1 MIRSAVDT
9 SRPLIEAARHEL
21 VRGSAARADLP
32 RRGPDAARAGGRES
46 LEQRRSLHRGGRP
59 HLAQRSAARSRT
71 VEITVR
77 DNGIGIPAD
86 ALPRIFD
93 MFAQVDESLERSQ
106 GGLGIGLTLV
116 KRLVEMH
123 GGTVEARSEGSGRGA
138 EFTVRLPRVTAAA
151 PHAAG
156 ARDRTCRDGA
166 PIARR
171 VLVADDNRDAA
182 ESMGML
188 LRLMGNEVR
197 TVHDG
202 IKAVEE
208 AATFRPDV
216 ILLDI
221 GMPRLNGYDAAR
233 LIREQRWSNGTMI
246 VALTG
251 WGQDEDKRRATEA
264 GFDRHFTKPLDPAEL
279 REAHERLRTR
289 LTSSSSPRRAA
300 RRSRQGRGVMPLRTC
315 YPFRARF
322 PPRFA
327 IGAPSQ

>member
-1 MIRSAVDT
+1 MMERQLDQMVRLIDDLLDVSRITRGKLELRKERVELADVIRSAVDT
-9 SRPLIEAARHEL
+9 ARPLIEAARHEL
-21 VRGSAARADLP
+21 VLDLQPDEPVYVDADPMRLAQVFCEP
-32 RRGPDAARAGGRES
+32 A
-46 LEQRRSLHRGGRP
+46 EQRRQVHRAAAAASGSRLDGRT
-59 HLAQRSAARSRT
+59 ARSRSRSET
-71 VEITVR
+71 TASASR
-77 DNGIGIPAD
+77 RTRCHGSSTCS
-86 ALPRIFD
+86 RR
-93 MFAQVDESLERSQ
+93 STRRWRRSQ

-123 GGTVEARSEGSGRGA
+123 GGTVEARSQGSGRGRGVHRA
-138 EFTVRLPRVTAAA
+138 PAARDGCGRRTG
-151 PHAAG
+151 AG
-156 ARDRTCRDGA
+156 ARGA
-166 PIARR
+166 PPRRRPVARR

-202 IKAVEE
+202 LKAVEE

-279 REAHERLRTR
+279 EKLMNDFV
-289 LTSSSSPRRAA
+289 PD
-300 RRSRQGRGVMPLRTC
+300 
-315 YPFRARF
+315 
-322 PPRFA
+322 
-327 IGAPSQ
+327 